1 VDPTTPATAPDAP
14 GAPDAP
20 RSPAAWARAYHD
32 RLGRGSIP
40 GLDGIRALAVLLVI
54 ANHFGFEWIN
64 GALGVLIFFVL
75 SGFLITWLMLREVDR
90 TGRVS
95 LRNFYRRRILR
106 IFPAFY
112 AFWLFGVGTY
122 LVRGHYLDWGQAL
135 SAFFYFSNYWMGL
148 VPSDCMLFPHTWSLT
163 IEEQFYLLWP
173 MLLVGLVALSR
184 RLHRR
189 FRHRLLRP
197 PIVVAI
203 AAAIGAVVSF
213 AWAAWL
219 ASGTDAD
226 LSRIYF
232 GTDTR
237 AGALLAGCA
246 MAAWMQRRAERRIR
260 VRRVRPWTTRTAVL
274 AAIALCVLCVTLTP
288 DASWT
293 YRGGLAI
300 AAAAALVLVAACT
313 GPGPIGTAL
322 SWDPLQWLGT
332 RSYAIYLWSW
342 PTQLLLQ
349 EHWPDLPL
357 ALVAAAT
364 VAVSLVL
371 ADVSMRFVENPLRF
385 RSGWAQA
392 VRPRRAAWGLGVV
405 ILAVIGL
412 LAANST
418 VETQAEKVAKE
429 FEKVPDPTTTTAT
442 SLGPAK
448 GNAPVVAPT
457 TTICVPTTVAAPQ
470 FSGGTV
476 FDPSTVGDVADPTG
490 SGCGAT
496 RVLVVGDSTGRG
508 AANGLRRN
516 ASDTLEVWD
525 RTVLGCGIQA
535 TKPNCPSWR
544 DIWPK
549 AVAEI
554 RPQVVLVH
562 MGISTD
568 LVPGPEPRF
577 LSAEASQLRQQ
588 VIGEAMDALRAGGAR
603 VVWALPAVPLDQGTF
618 YCGGAR
624 RGTGCDPA
632 WILKW
637 DSDVIA
643 AAAPRGVT
651 VVDLD
656 SWVASRGR
664 TLADRGDGLHYSGE
678 GLDAEAAWL
687 APQLR

>member
-1 VDPTTPATAPDAP
+1 VVAVI
-14 GAPDAP
+14 
-20 RSPAAWARAYHD
+20 AYH
-32 RLGRGSIP
+32 LGYLP
-40 GLDGIRALAVLLVI
+40 G
-54 ANHFGFEWIN
+54 GFV
-64 GALGVLIFFVL
+64 GVDLFFVL
-75 SGFLITWLMLREVDR
+75 SGFLITSLLLRHPPQGPSGLTAWWAR
-90 TGRVS
+90 RVRRLTPAVAVVVLAVLVLFLTRS
-95 LRNFYRRRILR
+95 GIAMDAFATMTWWQNWHLIAEGTSYWASSPSPLRH
-106 IFPAFY
+106 A
-112 AFWLFGVGTY
+112 
-122 LVRGHYLDWGQAL
+122 
-135 SAFFYFSNYWMGL
+135 
-148 VPSDCMLFPHTWSLT
+148 WSLS

-184 RLHRR
+184 LLHRR

-664 TLADRGDGLHYSGE
+664 TLADRGDGLHFSGE

>member
-1 VDPTTPATAPDAP
+1 MTALTDLHSTDAVGSVPSPHP
-14 GAPDAP
+14 GAA
-20 RSPAAWARAYHD
+20 RSSRPPTAWNLPGLTGLRGIAVVAVIAYH
-32 RLGRGSIP
+32 LGYLP
-40 GLDGIRALAVLLVI
+40 G
-54 ANHFGFEWIN
+54 GFV
-64 GALGVLIFFVL
+64 GVDLFFVL
-75 SGFLITWLMLREVDR
+75 SGFLITSLLLRHPPQGPSGLTAWWAR
-90 TGRVS
+90 RVRRLTPAVAVVVLAVLVLFLTRS
-95 LRNFYRRRILR
+95 GIAMDAFATMTWWQNWHLIAEGTSYWASSPSPLRH
-106 IFPAFY
+106 A
-112 AFWLFGVGTY
+112 
-122 LVRGHYLDWGQAL
+122 
-135 SAFFYFSNYWMGL
+135 
-148 VPSDCMLFPHTWSLT
+148 WSLS

-664 TLADRGDGLHYSGE
+664 TLADRGDGLHFSGE

>member
-1 VDPTTPATAPDAP
+1 MTALTDLHSTDAVGSVSSPHP
-14 GAPDAP
+14 GAA
-20 RSPAAWARAYHD
+20 RSSRPPTAWNLPGLTGLRGIAVVAVIAYH
-32 RLGRGSIP
+32 LGYLP
-40 GLDGIRALAVLLVI
+40 G
-54 ANHFGFEWIN
+54 GFV
-64 GALGVLIFFVL
+64 GVDLFFVL
-75 SGFLITWLMLREVDR
+75 SGFLITSLLLRHPPQGPSGLTAWWAR
-90 TGRVS
+90 RVRRLTPAVAVVVLAVLVLFLTRS
-95 LRNFYRRRILR
+95 GIAMDAFATMTWWQNWHLIAEGTSYWASSPSPLRH
-106 IFPAFY
+106 A
-112 AFWLFGVGTY
+112 
-122 LVRGHYLDWGQAL
+122 
-135 SAFFYFSNYWMGL
+135 
-148 VPSDCMLFPHTWSLT
+148 WSLS

-184 RLHRR
+184 LLHRR

-664 TLADRGDGLHYSGE
+664 TLADRGDGLHFSGE

>member
-1 VDPTTPATAPDAP
+1 MTALTDLHSTDAVGSVPSPHP
-14 GAPDAP
+14 GAA
-20 RSPAAWARAYHD
+20 RSSRPPTAWNLPGLTGLRGIAVVAVIAYH
-32 RLGRGSIP
+32 LGYLP
-40 GLDGIRALAVLLVI
+40 G
-54 ANHFGFEWIN
+54 GFV
-64 GALGVLIFFVL
+64 GVDLFFVL
-75 SGFLITWLMLREVDR
+75 SGFLITSLLLRHPPQGPSGLTAWWAR
-90 TGRVS
+90 RVRRLTPAVAVVVLAVLVLFLTRS
-95 LRNFYRRRILR
+95 GIAMDAFATMTWWQNWHLIAEGTSYWASSPSPLRH
-106 IFPAFY
+106 A
-112 AFWLFGVGTY
+112 
-122 LVRGHYLDWGQAL
+122 
-135 SAFFYFSNYWMGL
+135 
-148 VPSDCMLFPHTWSLT
+148 WSLS

-184 RLHRR
+184 LLHRR

-664 TLADRGDGLHYSGE
+664 TLADRGDGLHFSGE
-678 GLDAEAAWL
+678 GRDAEAAWL

>member
-1 VDPTTPATAPDAP
+1 MTALTDLHSTDAVGSVPSPHP
-14 GAPDAP
+14 GAA
-20 RSPAAWARAYHD
+20 RSSRPPTAWNLPGLTGLRGIAVVAVIAYH
-32 RLGRGSIP
+32 LGYLP
-40 GLDGIRALAVLLVI
+40 G
-54 ANHFGFEWIN
+54 GFV
-64 GALGVLIFFVL
+64 GVDLFFVL
-75 SGFLITWLMLREVDR
+75 SGFLITSLLLRHPPQGPSGLTAWWAR
-90 TGRVS
+90 RVRRLTPAVAVVVLAVLVLFLTRS
-95 LRNFYRRRILR
+95 GIAMDAFATMTWWQNWHLIAEGTSYWASSPSPLRH
-106 IFPAFY
+106 A
-112 AFWLFGVGTY
+112 
-122 LVRGHYLDWGQAL
+122 
-135 SAFFYFSNYWMGL
+135 
-148 VPSDCMLFPHTWSLT
+148 WSLS

-184 RLHRR
+184 LLHRR

-664 TLADRGDGLHYSGE
+664 TLADRGDGLHFSGE

>member
-1 VDPTTPATAPDAP
+1 MTALTDLHSTDAVRSVPSPHP
-14 GAPDAP
+14 GAA
-20 RSPAAWARAYHD
+20 RSSRPPTAWNLPGLTGLRGIAVVAVIAYH
-32 RLGRGSIP
+32 LGYLP
-40 GLDGIRALAVLLVI
+40 G
-54 ANHFGFEWIN
+54 GFV
-64 GALGVLIFFVL
+64 GVDLFFVL
-75 SGFLITWLMLREVDR
+75 SGFLITSLLLRHPPQGPSGLTAWWAR
-90 TGRVS
+90 RVRRLTPAVAVVVLAVLVLFLTRS
-95 LRNFYRRRILR
+95 GIAMDAFATMTWWQNWHLIAEGTSYWASSPSPLRH
-106 IFPAFY
+106 A
-112 AFWLFGVGTY
+112 
-122 LVRGHYLDWGQAL
+122 
-135 SAFFYFSNYWMGL
+135 
-148 VPSDCMLFPHTWSLT
+148 WSLS

-173 MLLVGLVALSR
+173 MLLVGLVALGR
-184 RLHRR
+184 RLHHR

-197 PIVVAI
+197 PIVVAV
-203 AAAIGAVVSF
+203 AAAIGAVMSF

-260 VRRVRPWTTRTAVL
+260 VRRVRPWISRSAVL
-274 AAIALCVLCVTLTP
+274 AAVILVVLCVTLTP
-288 DASWT
+288 DEALT
-293 YRGGLAI
+293 YRGGLAL

-349 EHWPDLPL
+349 EHVPDLPL

-371 ADVSMRFVENPLRF
+371 ADLSMRFVENPLRF
-385 RSGWAQA
+385 RSGWALAQ
-392 VRPRRAAWGLGVV
+392 RPRRTAWSLGIVV
-405 ILAVIGL
+405 LAIIGL
-412 LAANST
+412 VAANST

-448 GNAPVVAPT
+448 GNEPVVAPT

-525 RTVLGCGIQA
+525 RTVLGCGMQA

-554 RPQVVLVH
+554 QPQVVLVH

-632 WILKW
+632 WILQW
-637 DSDVIA
+637 DRDTIA
-643 AAAPRGVT
+643 AATPRGVT

-664 TLADRGDGLHYSGE
+664 TLADRGDGLHFSGE